1 MADPARVAA
10 IAPPRRATARAAG
23 SADARLGERL
33 RTLRRQRRLS
43 QSDLAQVLGVTYQQV
58 QKYET
63 GKTRLPARMLPALAD
78 LLEVDSRL
86 LLNGLQEE
94 GPPTAPTVPS
104 AAEARDW
111 NELAAAFAA
120 LRQPRTRRLLL
131 AIIRAMAAEARLEPE
146 G

>member
-1 MADPARVAA
+1 MPEAPMADPARVAA

-86 LLNGLQEE
+86 LLNGLQ
-94 GPPTAPTVPS
+94 PTVPS